1 MIYTYRY
8 YNIVKI
14 CDHRNDNTYRYYNI
28 VKIYHTGY
36 YNIVKICDHRN
47 DIYIQVL

>member
-1 MIYTYRY
+1 MIDTYRY
-8 YNIVKI
+8 YNIVKYVI
-14 CDHRNDNTYRYYNI
+14 IEMIDTYR
-28 VKIYHTGY
+28 Y